1 MDPNQ
6 NIIELQENITDDQ
19 ENNANNAQNQ
29 VHAPGNNNIEEI
41 RSQKPRIQ
49 LIHILLIVLIV
60 IVIIGI
66 IILIVFLTKD
76 NKENK
81 EENTGE
87 TTGGNSDNSG
97 GNGGNTIQTGEEE
110 EEREGERERERE
122 REREKEKEKEG
133 EREIDGKEGEKERE
147 IDGENEEDIEEKE
160 RENQEPEPQPQ
171 PAPSDSKIPIIID
184 VDEGGDDMIAYIL
197 ANNSKQYDILGI
209 TTVSAAYTL
218 DNVTHYWLGFLEF
231 MNYDAKV
238 YRGEE
243 HPLVRNSTPEVFF
256 HDYNMEFPPTNKTVE
271 NISAVDFMVDT
282 IKNYKE
288 KITLF
293 LLAPLTNFAKALQKD
308 GTIRTNIKEIIIMG
322 GTKFKGN
329 MKFNEKAEYNIYQDS
344 DAANIVF
351 NCGIKI
357 KVIGTDVTHETEF
370 DDARYDKYL
379 EYNTKSS
386 ILAYNVMKGTF
397 ITWGDNYVHDPAT
410 VVYHLNKDVIEL
422 KEYYSYVN
430 TTNPD
435 VYGTDYGTMIFLE
448 PSNELR
454 ANIEYSETINKTLY
468 WEIFDELIRSY

>member
-6 NIIELQENITDDQ
+6 NLIELQENIAGDQ
-19 ENNANNAQNQ
+19 ENNTNNAHNQ
-29 VHAPGNNNIEEI
+29 VHAPANNNIEEI

-49 LIHILLIVLIV
+49 LIHILLITLIV
-60 IVIIGI
+60 LVIIGI

-81 EENTGE
+81 EKDTDG
-87 TTGGNSDNSG
+87 TTD
-97 GNGGNTIQTGEEE
+97 GNGGSNGGNHVQTEEE
-110 EEREGERERERE
+110 EEREREGEGEREIDG
-122 REREKEKEKEG
+122 KEDKR
-133 EREIDGKEGEKERE
+133 EREIDGKEGEK
-147 IDGENEEDIEEKE
+147 GEDIEEKE
-160 RENQEPEPQPQ
+160 RESQKPEPEPD
-171 PAPSDSKIPIIID
+171 PSESKIPIIID
-184 VDEGGDDMIAYIL
+184 VDEGGDDMIAYVL
-197 ANNSKQYDILGI
+197 ANNSKKYDILGI

-218 DNVTHYWLGFLEF
+218 DNVTQVWLGFLEY
-231 MNYDAKV
+231 MNFDAKV

-243 HPLVRNSTPEVFF
+243 HPLVRNATPEVFF
-256 HDYNMEFPPTNKTVE
+256 HDYQMEFPPTNKTVE

-282 IKNYKE
+282 IKNYEK

-322 GTKFKGN
+322 GTKFQGN
-329 MKFNEKAEYNIYQDS
+329 MQFNDKAEYNIYQDS

-357 KVIGTDVTHETEF
+357 KVIGTDVTHKTEF
-370 DDARYDKYL
+370 NDERYAAYL

-397 ITWGDNYVHDPAT
+397 VTWNDNFVHDPAT
-410 VVYHLNKDVIEL
+410 IIYHLNNDVIDL
-422 KEYYSYVN
+422 KDYYSFVN

-435 VYGTDYGTMIFLE
+435 VMGTDYGTMIFLE

-454 ANIEYSETINKTLY
+454 ANIEYSENISVPLY